1 MRMYGGNG
9 RGFRHRR
16 RKPTAGVSGR
26 GRGRCFRDDPAPSMS
41 GAAGEPGQPD
51 PEAQVFDSEDE
62 MRMLE
67 EEEQSLTK
75 EMDDLTMIIDE
86 LKKNKEGNE

>member
-1 MRMYGGNG
+1 MRMYGGND

-16 RKPTAGVSGR
+16 RRSAAGASDR
-26 GRGRCFRDDPAPSMS
+26 GRGIFFRDDTATSMS
-41 GAAGEPGQPD
+41 GTADDPGQPG

-86 LKKNKEGNE
+86 LKKNKEVNE